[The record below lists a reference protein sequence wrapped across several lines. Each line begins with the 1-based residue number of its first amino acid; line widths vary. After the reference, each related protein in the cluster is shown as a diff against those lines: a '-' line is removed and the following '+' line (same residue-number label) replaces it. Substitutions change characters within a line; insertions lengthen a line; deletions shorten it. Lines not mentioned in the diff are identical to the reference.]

1 VLSERG
7 LAVALEALALRA
19 PVPVKL
25 EAALDRRLP
34 EQVEAAVYYVVA
46 EGLANIH
53 KHAGATRV
61 VVRVASDETRLVV
74 EVVDDGIGGADDE
87 GKRPARV
94 VRPRRG
100 AQRRPCAGQLAGG
113 RHAAACGTSHPVGRR
128 MGEQSP
134 PILRKVGGLRAV
146 ERRARRGVDAR
157 SVDVSELSAGVS
169 EGTSAGGEDVTA
181 GESAGGADESG

>member
-74 EVVDDGIGGADDE
+74 EVVDDGIGAPTRKGSGLRGLSD
-87 GKRPARV
+87 RV
-94 VRPRRG
+94 E
-100 AQRRPCAGQLAGG
+100 AL
-113 RHAAACGTSHPVGRR
+113 S
-128 MGEQSP
+128 
-134 PILRKVGGLRAV
+134 GGLALDSSQGAGTRLPA
-146 ERRARRGVDAR
+146 
-157 SVDVSELSAGVS
+157 ELPIR
-169 EGTSAGGEDVTA
+169 
-181 GESAGGADESG
+181 